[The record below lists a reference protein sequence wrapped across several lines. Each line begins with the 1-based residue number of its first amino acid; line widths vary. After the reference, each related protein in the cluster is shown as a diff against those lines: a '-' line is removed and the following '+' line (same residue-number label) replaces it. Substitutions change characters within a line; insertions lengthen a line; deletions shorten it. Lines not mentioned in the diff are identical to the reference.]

1 MERRKTPNR
10 YLHNEFKEG
19 KGREEKR
26 REEKRRESRPSFAV
40 GLLIELGDNLIEP
53 QTIEGESEQIV
64 LLNMEI
70 QRVFSAVKAP
80 IFGIGIKTEAV
91 RCYQLTTIF

>member
-1 MERRKTPNR
+1 MERRKTSNR

-19 KGREEKR
+19 KR
-26 REEKRRESRPSFAV
+26 REEKRVAAELCGR
-40 GLLIELGDNLIEP
+40 LLLELGDNLIEP

>member
-1 MERRKTPNR
+1 MNSR
-10 YLHNEFKEG
+10 
-19 KGREEKR
+19 KGR
-26 REEKRRESRPSFAV
+26 KRRESRPSFAV

-53 QTIEGESEQIV
+53 QTIEGDSEQIV